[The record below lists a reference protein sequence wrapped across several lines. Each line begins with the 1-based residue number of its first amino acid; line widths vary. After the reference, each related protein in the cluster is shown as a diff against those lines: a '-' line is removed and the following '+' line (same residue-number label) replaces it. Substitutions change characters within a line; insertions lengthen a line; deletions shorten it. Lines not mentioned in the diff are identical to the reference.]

1 MGPATLGYR
10 RIFWFWLPL
19 AGTWLMMAVEG
30 PYLAAIIA
38 RLPDPTINLAAFGVA
53 FAVAIII
60 EAPVIMLM
68 GASTNLVEDRESYL
82 ALRRFAYGL
91 SASLTFVQL
100 VVLIP
105 PVFERM
111 AGDLLAL
118 PPEVAR
124 LTYGAL
130 VLFLPWPAAIGYRRF
145 QQGLLIR
152 HNLTRR
158 VAYGTV
164 LRLVT
169 MSVTAFVAFRVA
181 RLDGAHVGA
190 LALSAGVTVE
200 AVASRLMTRSVVP
213 VLLAR
218 GRAPARLES
227 LRLAAI
233 ISFYV
238 PLALTSLL
246 AMGVQPLVTFFMG
259 QSRFAVE
266 SLAVL
271 PVIHG
276 LTFVFRA
283 LGLSYME
290 VAIALAGDRREHFR
304 PIRNFAIMLALAAAG
319 GLMTIAYTPLAF
331 AWLHEVSGLTLE
343 LTTFALLPLRILAVF
358 PALSVTLAVQRALL
372 VHAHRTTPI
381 TWATLTEV
389 FMVAAAL
396 TVGIHVLGVVGAV
409 AAAAALLTGR
419 IVGIL
424 GLVPSCLD
432 VLRHGRSPETEP
444 AALPVT
450 PAE

>member
-1 MGPATLGYR
+1 
-10 RIFWFWLPL
+10 
-19 AGTWLMMAVEG
+19 MMAVEG
-30 PYLAAIIA
+30 PYLVAIIA
-38 RLPDPTINLAAFGVA
+38 RLSNPTNNLAAFGVA
-53 FAVAIII
+53 FAIAVII

-68 GASTNLVEDRESYL
+68 GASTKLVKDRQSYF
-82 ALRRFAYGL
+82 AVRRFAYGL
-91 SASLTFVQL
+91 SAGLTLVHL

-105 PVFERM
+105 PVFDQLT
-111 AGDLLAL
+111 ANLLSL
-118 PPEVAR
+118 PPDVAR

-152 HNLTRR
+152 HLLTNR

-169 MSVTAFVAFRVA
+169 MSVTAFVAFRVTH
-181 RLDGAHVGA
+181 LDGAYLGA

-200 AVASRLMTRSVVP
+200 AVASRLMTRNVVP

-218 GRAPARLES
+218 ECTRARLDS
-227 LRLAAI
+227 LRLPSLI
-233 ISFYV
+233 NFYV

-246 AMGVQPLVTFFMG
+246 AMGIQPLVTFFMG
-259 QSRFAVE
+259 QSRFTLE

-276 LTFVFRA
+276 LTFIFRA

-290 VAIALAGDRREHFR
+290 VVIALIGDRREHFR
-304 PIRNFAIMLALAAAG
+304 PIRNFAVMLALATTG
-319 GLMTIAYTPLAF
+319 GLMTIACTPLAF
-331 AWLHEVSGLTLE
+331 AWFHNVSGLTLT
-343 LTTFALLPLRILAVF
+343 LTTFALLPLRILSVF

-381 TWATLTEV
+381 SWVTLMEV
-389 FMVAAAL
+389 FTVATAL
-396 TVGIHVLGVVGAV
+396 TVEIHVFGMVGAI
-409 AAAAALLTGR
+409 AAAAALVIGR

-424 GLVPSCLD
+424 WLVPSCLD
-432 VLRHGRSPETEP
+432 VLRHSRASAPEPTTVQF
-444 AALPVT
+444 APV
-450 PAE
+450 E

>member
-1 MGPATLGYR
+1 
-10 RIFWFWLPL
+10 
-19 AGTWLMMAVEG
+19 MMAVEG
-30 PYLAAIIA
+30 PYLVAIIA
-38 RLPDPTINLAAFGVA
+38 RLSNPTNNLAAFGVA
-53 FAVAIII
+53 FAIAVII

-68 GASTNLVEDRESYL
+68 GASTKLVKDRQSYF
-82 ALRRFAYGL
+82 AVRRFAYGL
-91 SASLTFVQL
+91 SAGLTLVQL

-105 PVFERM
+105 PVFDQLT
-111 AGDLLAL
+111 ANLLSL
-118 PPEVAR
+118 PPDVAR

-152 HNLTRR
+152 HLLTNR

-169 MSVTAFVAFRVA
+169 MSVTAFVAFRVTH
-181 RLDGAHVGA
+181 LDGAYLGA

-200 AVASRLMTRSVVP
+200 AVASRLMTRNVVP

-218 GRAPARLES
+218 ECTRDRLDS
-227 LRLAAI
+227 LRLPSLI
-233 ISFYV
+233 NFYV

-246 AMGVQPLVTFFMG
+246 AMGIQPLVTFFLG
-259 QSRFAVE
+259 QSRFALE

-276 LTFVFRA
+276 LAFIFRA

-290 VAIALAGDRREHFR
+290 VVIALIGDRREHFR
-304 PIRNFAIMLALAAAG
+304 PIRNFAVMLALAATG
-319 GLMTIAYTPLAF
+319 GLMTIACTPLAF
-331 AWLHEVSGLTLE
+331 AWFHHVSGLTLT
-343 LTTFALLPLRILAVF
+343 LTTFALLPLRILSVF

-381 TWATLTEV
+381 SWVTLMEV
-389 FMVAAAL
+389 FTVATAL
-396 TVGIHVLGVVGAV
+396 TVGIHVFGMVGAN
-409 AAAAALLTGR
+409 AAAAALVTGR

-424 GLVPSCLD
+424 WLVPSCLD
-432 VLRHGRSPETEP
+432 VLRDSRASATEP
-444 AALPVT
+444 TAVQFAPV
-450 PAE
+450 E